1 MPIDPLSNLRDVI
14 LPADP
19 GFWPPAF
26 GWWLLLVAIIVVLI
40 GAVVLARAL
49 YLRIRARTP
58 VDEFDALVKLQPHQ
72 AITQLSILMRR
83 VAIANY
89 SRPAVAGLCG
99 EAWLK
104 FLDQSGNTD
113 QFTNGVGRVL
123 TSGPYTATPPEHLEP
138 LFKLC
143 RDWIK
148 TVAQ

>member
-14 LPADP
+14 LPVDP

-26 GWWLLLVAIIVVLI
+26 GWWLLLVAIIAVLI
-40 GAVVLARAL
+40 GAVFLARAL
-49 YLRIRARTP
+49 YLRIRVRTP
-58 VDEFDALVKLQPHQ
+58 VDEFDALVKLHPHQ
-72 AITQLSILMRR
+72 AIAQLSILMRR
-83 VAIANY
+83 VAIAKY

-99 EAWLK
+99 EAWLN
-104 FLDQSGNTD
+104 FLNQSGNTD

-123 TSGPYTATPPEHLEP
+123 TSGPYTSTPPEHLDP

-148 TVAQ
+148 TAAQ